1 MGLFDGLTNAS
12 FKSDAEGNTIFFP
25 YGKLG
30 KGRTIADKNTEEKV
44 RRFITRYLWA
54 NLFFVIVVGRAVG
67 YFWILLALPIIIVWY
82 RREIE
87 RHLKDVPIS
96 DTKMSVEE
104 SMQNMATGTPRLLL
118 RFILLA
124 SIVSLLVSVA
134 LLTETG
140 QPGFM
145 LAVLFFA
152 LCSALPIY
160 MLRKKNKDDHGH
172 SSLHIPE
179 SETSQHSEGP

>member
-1 MGLFDGLTNAS
+1 MGLFDGVTNAS
-12 FKSDAEGNTIFFP
+12 FKSDVEGNTIFFP

-30 KGRTIADKNTEEKV
+30 KGRAIADKNTEEKV

-54 NLFFVIVVGRAVG
+54 NFFFVIVVGRAVG
-67 YFWILLALPIIIVWY
+67 FFWILLALPIIIAWY

-87 RHLKDVPIS
+87 RHLKDVPTS

-118 RFILLA
+118 RFILFA

-145 LAVLFFA
+145 LAVFFFS

-160 MLRKKNKDDHGH
+160 MLRSKNKDEHGH
-172 SSLHIPE
+172 SSLHTPE
-179 SETSQHSEGP
+179 SETFQYNEEP

>member
-1 MGLFDGLTNAS
+1 VGLFDGLTNAS

-30 KGRTIADKNTEEKV
+30 KGRAISDKNTEEKV

-54 NLFFVIVVGRAVG
+54 NFFFVIIVGRAVG
-67 YFWILLALPIIIVWY
+67 FIWILLALPIIIFWY

-87 RHLKDVPIS
+87 RHLRDVPTS

-104 SMQNMATGTPRLLL
+104 SMQNIATGTPRLLL

-140 QPGFM
+140 QPGLM

-160 MLRKKNKDDHGH
+160 MLRSKNKDERGH
-172 SSLHIPE
+172 SSLHTPE
-179 SETSQHSEGP
+179 SETSQNNEVP

>member
-25 YGKLG
+25 FGKLG
-30 KGRTIADKNTEEKV
+30 KGRAIADRNTEEKV

-67 YFWILLALPIIIVWY
+67 VFWILLALPIIIAWY

-87 RHLKDVPIS
+87 RHLKDAPTS

-118 RFILLA
+118 RLMLFA
-124 SIVSLLVSVA
+124 SIFSLLGSLA
-134 LLTETG
+134 LFIETG
-140 QPGFM
+140 QTGFM
-145 LAVLFFA
+145 LAVLFFS

-160 MLRKKNKDDHGH
+160 MLRSKNKDEHGH
-172 SSLHIPE
+172 PSLHTPD
-179 SETSQHSEGP
+179 SETFQNNQEP